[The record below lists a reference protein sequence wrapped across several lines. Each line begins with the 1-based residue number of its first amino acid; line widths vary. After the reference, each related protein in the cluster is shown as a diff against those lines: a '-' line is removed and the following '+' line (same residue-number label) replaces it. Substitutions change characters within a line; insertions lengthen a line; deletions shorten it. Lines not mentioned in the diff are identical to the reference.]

1 MVAIQLLGEVTAQAG
16 RRQVDLGPPRQR
28 CVLAALAVDAARVVT
43 PEQLAARVWTP
54 EVAGRRR
61 ASLHS
66 YLTRL
71 RRALAG
77 DDGADI
83 VRRSGGYVLVGGH
96 TDLARFRE
104 LCTRARGETDG
115 RHAERLLTEALAL
128 WCGEALTGLDS
139 EWAQAERDRL
149 HHERM
154 VAEHT
159 LTDFRLRLGEG
170 PELLPG
176 LSERVAAQPLDER
189 AAAQYMLALHQ
200 AGRPAEALAYYQQVR
215 ERLVAELGTDPGPP
229 LQDLHRRLLGSDPS
243 LAGTP
248 VPAPAPVPR
257 QLPATPVP
265 FVGRRD
271 ELDRLGAALRDA
283 AGRTTVMISAIAGA
297 GGIGKTWL
305 ALHWAHRYLEKF
317 PDGQLFV
324 DLQGFSPAGPPMTPM
339 IALRGFLDALGVEPH
354 RVPLDLHAQAALFRS
369 LVAGKRMLVVLDN
382 AADTAQVTPLLPGS
396 GTCTVI
402 VTSRNRMPGL
412 LTGHAARPILLDV
425 LSAAEARA
433 VLADRLGAARVDAE
447 PAAVDELLGFC
458 GGFPLALGIV
468 AGHVHLR
475 PRLRLADLATE
486 LREAGLSALDHDDP
500 AASLPAVLSWSQRA
514 LRPESTRMFALLG
527 IAPGPCIRLPAATCL
542 AGRPASATRT
552 ALRDLENA
560 SLLAEGAA
568 GQYWMHELI
577 RGYAAGQE
585 FDGAERNAA
594 LRRILDF
601 YLHTAYAADRLL
613 APERDPIGLAGP
625 SPACAPLELP
635 DSAAALTWLTEEHG
649 NLLAAQ
655 RAAIALGDDRYVWQ
669 LAWVLNTVHHR
680 RGLLHDELGVWQAA
694 LANAHRLG
702 EPAVSVL
709 VLRMLGRVLG
719 ELNHDEDAEHHF
731 RQALALAEH
740 EGDLVA
746 QAYVHGHLGA
756 LSDRR
761 ADHQRAFEQT
771 RRAYELFRAAGNPVR
786 EAQTV
791 SNLGWSAARL
801 GRYAEAREY
810 CEIALALCRS
820 LDDRDGEAHI
830 FDSLGYIED
839 HDGHPELAAGFY
851 WQAIAV
857 RRELGDLYQTANT
870 LEELG
875 RSYATA
881 GNHRQARAAWGEAA
895 DLYRA
900 QRRTDEAARLERRL
914 AQLSG

>member
-1 MVAIQLLGEVTAQAG
+1 MVAIKLLGEVTAQAG
-16 RRQVDLGPPRQR
+16 RRQVDLGPARQR

-43 PEQLAARVWTP
+43 LEQLAGRVWTP
-54 EVAGRRR
+54 ELAGRRR
-61 ASLHS
+61 ASLYS

-77 DDGADI
+77 DGGADI

-96 TDLARFRE
+96 TDLAQFRE
-104 LCTRARGETDG
+104 LCSRARGETDD
-115 RHAERLLTEALAL
+115 RRAEGLLTEALSL
-128 WCGEALTGLDS
+128 WRGEALTGLDS

-149 HHERM
+149 HHERLA
-154 VAEHT
+154 AEHT

-170 PELLPG
+170 PELLPRLG
-176 LSERVAAQPLDER
+176 ERVAAQPLDER
-189 AAAQYMLALHQ
+189 AAGQYMLALHQ
-200 AGRPAEALAYYQQVR
+200 AGRPAEALAYYQQLR
-215 ERLVAELGTDPGPP
+215 ERLVAELGTDPGSA
-229 LQDLHRRLLGSDPS
+229 LHDLHRRLLGSDPT
-243 LAGTP
+243 LAGIR
-248 VPAPAPVPR
+248 VPAPPPVPR
-257 QLPATPVP
+257 QLPAAPVP

-271 ELDRLGAALRDA
+271 ELDCLDTALRDA
-283 AGRTTVMISAIAGA
+283 VGRTTVVISAIAGA

-324 DLQGFSPAGPPMTPM
+324 DLQGFSPAGPPMPPSVV
-339 IALRGFLDALGVEPH
+339 LRGFLDALGVEPG
-354 RVPLDLHAQAALFRS
+354 RVPNDLHARTALFRS

-382 AADTAQVTPLLPGS
+382 AADTGQVTSLLPGS

-402 VTSRNRMPGL
+402 VTSRNRLPGL

-433 VLADRLGAARVDAE
+433 VLAGRLGAARVDAE
-447 PAAVDELLGFC
+447 PVAIDELLGFC

-475 PRLRLADLATE
+475 PRLRLADLAAE
-486 LREAGLSALDHDDP
+486 LREAGLSALDDDDP

-514 LRPESTRMFALLG
+514 LRPESRRMFALLG

-542 AGRPASATRT
+542 AGRPVGATRT
-552 ALRDLENA
+552 ALRDLETA
-560 SLLAEGAA
+560 SLLAEGTA
-568 GQYWMHELI
+568 GRYWMHELI

-585 FDGAERNAA
+585 FDDAERNAA
-594 LRRILDF
+594 LRRLLDF

-613 APERDPIGLAGP
+613 APERDPISLAGP
-625 SPACAPLELP
+625 APAGAPLELP

-649 NLLAAQ
+649 NLLGAQ

-694 LANAHRLG
+694 LTSARRLG
-702 EPAVSVL
+702 EPAISIL
-709 VLRMLGRVLG
+709 VLRMVGRVLG
-719 ELNHDEDAEHHF
+719 QLNHDADAEHHF
-731 RQALALAEH
+731 RQALALAEC
-740 EGDLVA
+740 EGDLLD
-746 QAYVHGHLGA
+746 QAYVHGHLGS

-761 ADHQRAFEQT
+761 GDHQRAFDHG
-771 RRAYELFRAAGNPVR
+771 RRAYELFRAAGNAVR

-801 GRYAEAREY
+801 GRYADAREY
-810 CEIALALCRS
+810 CETALTLCRG
-820 LDDRDGEAHI
+820 LDDRAGEAYI

-851 WQAIAV
+851 RQAIAV
-857 RRELGDLYQTANT
+857 AREVGDLYQAANT
-870 LEELG
+870 LEDLG
-875 RSYATA
+875 RSYVTV
-881 GNHRQARAAWGEAA
+881 GDHRQARTAWGEAVS
-895 DLYRA
+895 LYRA
-900 QRRTDEAARLERRL
+900 QRRTDDAARLERRL
-914 AQLSG
+914 AELPG